1 MLADEQK
8 FTDEQRL
15 AGEQGLAE
23 LLVVQGED
31 KDR

>member
-15 AGEQGLAE
+15 ACEQGLAE